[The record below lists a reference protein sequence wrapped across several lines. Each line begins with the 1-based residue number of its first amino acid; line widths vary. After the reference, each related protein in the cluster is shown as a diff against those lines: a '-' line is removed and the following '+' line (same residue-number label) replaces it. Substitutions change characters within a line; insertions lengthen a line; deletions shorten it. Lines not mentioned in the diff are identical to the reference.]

1 MSLFKDAFSFRGR
14 VNRVR
19 YWRFI
24 LLIIFLELI
33 IAAIVAALEQLRV
46 NTSDNSIVI
55 AIETIVLIALSGPF
69 FLIAL
74 VGNFAMTAK
83 RLHDR
88 NKSGWWQVVTY
99 VVSVFL
105 VTVANLHDQQQ
116 IGSQVFLLAAIVGLL
131 GYLVTMWI
139 LVEVAFIRG
148 TRGDNRFGPDPLAP
162 SN

>member
-24 LLIIFLELI
+24 LLIMFLELI
-33 IAAIVAALEQLRV
+33 IAVIVAALEQLRV
-46 NTSDNSIVI
+46 STPDNPIV
-55 AIETIVLIALSGPF
+55 AATETIVLIALGCPF
-69 FLIAL
+69 FLTAL

-99 VVSVFL
+99 VASVFL
-105 VTVANLHDQQQ
+105 VTVTNLHDRQQ
-116 IGSQVFLLAAIVGLL
+116 IASQIFLLAAVVGLL
-131 GYLVTMWI
+131 GYLVSMWI
-139 LVEVAFIRG
+139 FVEVAFVRG
-148 TRGDNRFGPDPLAP
+148 TRGDNRFGPDPLA
-162 SN
+162 SSG